1 MRSIFIAY
9 SMLNP
14 PVYAREA
21 TLHLGVSA
29 LYWIHERDKHI
40 S

>member
-1 MRSIFIAY
+1 MGSIFIAY

-14 PVYAREA
+14 PMYAREA
-21 TLHLGVSA
+21 TLHFDGSA
-29 LYWIHERDKHI
+29 MWD